1 MTVQNKDIQKIN
13 QFLIDTFNEK
23 EQIANEEVEAVRE
36 ALSAL
41 QISFDQREKEHIKE
55 STMYSEN
62 VLELHDLLEK
72 AAERLEEGWDPVK
85 SVSEAYREQ
94 IEALEQQLDA
104 KDRDNEKL
112 QSNVTKAQN
121 QQRKDISDT
130 IAKFKKYLTHMSE
143 IEQQTESK
151 YQNFLTE
158 QIENDKTNA
167 SREKSDA
174 DMVNSLN
181 SEVNSLRF
189 KIRELEANNKEKEY
203 AELKTELVKTKSDL
217 DHAKQNLVNYIHS
230 FTTLESQV
238 KDRLH
243 EPSLAVSDEVT

>member
-1 MTVQNKDIQKIN
+1 MNH
-13 QFLIDTFNEK
+13 FLIDTFNDREK
-23 EQIANEEVEAVRE
+23 LVNEEVEVVRE
-36 ALSAL
+36 ALSSL
-41 QISFDQREKEHIKE
+41 QIAFDSREKEHIKE
-55 STMYSEN
+55 SNLYSDN

-72 AAERLEEGWDPVK
+72 AAERLEEGWDPLK

-94 IEALEQQLDA
+94 VEALEKQLDA

-112 QSNVTKAQN
+112 QGQVLKGQN

-130 IAKFKKYLTHMSE
+130 ITKFKKYLQHMSE
-143 IEQQTESK
+143 IEQQTEAK
-151 YQNFLTE
+151 YQQFLTE

-174 DMVNSLN
+174 DMVDNLN
-181 SEVNSLRF
+181 TEVNNLRF
-189 KIRELEANNKEKEY
+189 KVRDLENNNKEKEY
-203 AELKTELVKTKSDL
+203 AELKTEHVKVKSDL

-243 EPSLAVSDEVT
+243 EPSL